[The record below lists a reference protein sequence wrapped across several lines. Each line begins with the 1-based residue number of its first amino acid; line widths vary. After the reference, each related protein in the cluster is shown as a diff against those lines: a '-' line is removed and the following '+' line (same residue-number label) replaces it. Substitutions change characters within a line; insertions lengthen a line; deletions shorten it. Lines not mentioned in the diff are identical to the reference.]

1 MNVIV
6 VAASVVAFASCLAG
20 LVLLWRAKAY
30 AVLTYLLALPVLQLV
45 ILGFLPLGPRIVAA
59 AIGAL
64 VIAAPVAFFQRKAK
78 ARATK
83 TAL

>member
-1 MNVIV
+1 MNFVVLVAGV
-6 VAASVVAFASCLAG
+6 VAIASCLAG
-20 LVLLWRAKAY
+20 IALLWRVKAY
-30 AVLTYLLALPVLQLV
+30 AVLAYLLALPVLQLV
-45 ILGFLPLGPRIVAA
+45 VLGFLPFGPRIVAS

-64 VIAAPVAFFQRKAK
+64 VIAAPIAFMQRKAK